1 MGYFW
6 RRILAISLILGF
18 VLSGLSWGL
27 PTQFSFATAYAL
39 SSEFSSDLVQT
50 KTLTLAD
57 EAIAVDVPGNWRP
70 NPKEN
75 IFGDDHPVDK
85 DYIARRDFLGS
96 AMRVERFDEL
106 PTGLMPK
113 DIYLQEIN
121 HITEALKGSS
131 ELVEL
136 EAIETLPDKQITS
149 STYVIK
155 VGGLMSFHYK
165 VALIEFTEASD
176 YFLVMVQG
184 GAPRN
189 WDIANETL
197 MDINRSA
204 TLLAAN

>member
-1 MGYFW
+1 MN
-6 RRILAISLILGF
+6 RIVRGILLIALILG
-18 VLSGLSWGL
+18 VMVSGVGWNDSSL
-27 PTQFSFATAYAL
+27 TAHAL
-39 SSEFSSDLVQT
+39 SVEFSSDLVKT
-50 KTLTLAD
+50 KTLELAD
-57 EAIAVDVPGNWRP
+57 GAIAVKVPGNWRP

-96 AMRVERFDEL
+96 AMRAERFDEL

-113 DIYLQEIN
+113 DIYLQEIDR
-121 HITEALKGSS
+121 ITEALKGSS

-136 EAIETLPDKQITS
+136 EAIARLPDKTITS
-149 STYVIK
+149 STYVIR

-189 WDIANETL
+189 WDAANETL
-197 MDINRSA
+197 MEINRSA
-204 TLLAAN
+204 TLLAKN